1 MSGLTSGK
9 SVEASPTWLTER
21 VGLEQSQLLSGPSF
35 SHTKSSPLKR
45 EETMGSDFRR
55 LNWALPGS
63 QWLLQAVPKRWNA
76 ISATTAIRIMPSA
89 TPPRPLNIG
98 HRYSRQDANW
108 RPARCLSS
116 RHKRPSGQRMSQDI
130 VESHWRWGHGSWAVS
145 GRRGCSRWRQS
156 DAPGAQPSNL
166 GKLAVSTSRPLPS
179 GWLSGTRA
187 AIAQT

>member
-1 MSGLTSGK
+1 MSALTSGK

-21 VGLEQSQLLSGPSF
+21 VGLEPRQLLPGPSF

-108 RPARCLSS
+108 RPARDSNP
-116 RHKRPSGQRMSQDI
+116 RPSAQK
-130 VESHWRWGHGSWAVS
+130 A
-145 GRRGCSRWRQS
+145 
-156 DAPGAQPSNL
+156 DAL
-166 GKLAVSTSRPLPS
+166 STEL
-179 GWLSGTRA
+179 
-187 AIAQT
+187 

>member
-1 MSGLTSGK
+1 MAALACGK
-9 SVEASPTWLTER
+9 RDGGSQAWVTER
-21 VGLEQSQLLSGPSF
+21 VGLEQRQVLSGPSF
-35 SHTKSSPLKR
+35 SHTKSSALKR

-108 RPARCLSS
+108 RPPRRLSS
-116 RHKRPSGQRMSQDI
+116 RHKRPSGQSM
-130 VESHWRWGHGSWAVS
+130 
-145 GRRGCSRWRQS
+145 
-156 DAPGAQPSNL
+156 
-166 GKLAVSTSRPLPS
+166 
-179 GWLSGTRA
+179 
-187 AIAQT
+187 